1 MKLKINQKAPNFKL
15 PSTGKTI
22 FELLKPPPPKGKM
35 YVRGRLTKKEE
46 TTRPPDTIPELWT
59 DWSRAQR
66 RKAIEGK
73 KFPAKAT
80 MRQGRRPTMSE
91 RWAKNVL
98 QRKIRN

>member
-1 MKLKINQKAPNFKL
+1 MGAR
-15 PSTGKTI
+15 T
-22 FELLKPPPPKGKM
+22 
-35 YVRGRLTKKEE
+35 
-46 TTRPPDTIPELWT
+46 
-59 DWSRAQR
+59 AQR

>member
-1 MKLKINQKAPNFKL
+1 MWVAGAR
-15 PSTGKTI
+15 T
-22 FELLKPPPPKGKM
+22 
-35 YVRGRLTKKEE
+35 
-46 TTRPPDTIPELWT
+46 
-59 DWSRAQR
+59 AQR

-98 QRKIRN
+98 QRKIRNWLSDWPRVTT